1 MNTQT
6 LLPLVLDPALLEK
19 NLGHDD
25 IRIVD
30 LGKPDIYQQAHIPGA
45 VFLDYGRIV
54 RTEKPVMGLLPDE
67 ITFETILSALGIN
80 KDTHV
85 IAYDD
90 EGGGKASRFLWTLD
104 TIGHEKFSLLDG
116 GLHAWANE
124 GRILDNKTVNIKASD
139 YSVSYKNQSATT
151 NKDYITSNLSNDDTI
166 MVDCRSPQEF
176 NGQRVMASKGGHIPG
191 AINMDWSL
199 SMDQNRNYRLKT
211 QEELESLLDNLGIEK
226 SKEAIVYCQSHHRSA
241 LSYIMLKSL
250 GYRVKGYP
258 GSWSEWGNLADTPTE
273 V

>member
-1 MNTQT
+1 MNKQT
-6 LLPLVLDPALLEK
+6 ILPLILDPAILEN
-19 NLGHDD
+19 NLGLDG

-30 LGKPDIYQQAHIPGA
+30 LGKPDIYQQTHIPGA
-45 VFLDYGRIV
+45 VFLDYGKIV
-54 RTEKPVMGLLPDE
+54 RAEKPVMGLLPE
-67 ITFETILSALGIN
+67 ETTFEAILSSLGIN
-80 KDTHV
+80 NQTHV

-104 TIGHEKFSLLDG
+104 AIGHENFSLLDG

-124 GRILDNKTVNIKASD
+124 GRVLDNKAVNIDPSH
-139 YSVSYKNQSATT
+139 YSVSYQNPSVTT
-151 NKDYITSNLSNDDTI
+151 NKNYIISNLNNDDVI

-199 SMDQNRNYRLKT
+199 SMDQNQNYRLKS
-211 QEELESLLDNLGIEK
+211 QEELETLLNSLNIEK
-226 SKEAIVYCQSHHRSA
+226 NKEAIVYCQSHHRSA